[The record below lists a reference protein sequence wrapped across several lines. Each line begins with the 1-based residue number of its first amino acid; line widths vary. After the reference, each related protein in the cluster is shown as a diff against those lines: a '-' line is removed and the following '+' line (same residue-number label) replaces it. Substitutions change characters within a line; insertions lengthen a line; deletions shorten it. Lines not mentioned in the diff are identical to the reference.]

1 MHDDHFRHTDTA
13 VNSLKD
19 RNNEVQDEFVM
30 TEVSHQSM
38 VKSSD
43 IILR

>member
-1 MHDDHFRHTDTA
+1 MRDDHSRHTDTA

-19 RNNEVQDEFVM
+19 QNNEVQDEFVM
-30 TEVSHQSM
+30 TEVSRQSM